1 MPYNIFWVYHGLP
14 TWLFYIIDWAPTIT
28 GYGDGSIPINTIF
41 RGMNI
46 HKSQLFWGSLGT
58 RVLTHPHMVG
68 ITISPQM
75 WPTCRPGR
83 PGAPH
88 AGSTGRP
95 PGFDRGTGLA
105 AAGARTWRV
114 KSLRNL
120 RWFGRVTIVNLDMN
134 MYESWW
140 TLEFWT
146 GELEFHSKIELLN
159 LVWRM
164 VKLEIHGEFET
175 DSNYLR

>member
-1 MPYNIFWVYHGLP
+1 MG
-14 TWLFYIIDWAPTIT
+14 T
-28 GYGDGSIPINTIF
+28 GQYLLIAFLGGWTSINPSYF
-41 RGMNI
+41 GV
-46 HKSQLFWGSLGT
+46 HWGYK
-58 RVLTHPHMVG
+58 VLTHPHNMVG
-68 ITISPQM
+68 ITISSQM
-75 WPTCRPGR
+75 WPTCPGR

-88 AGSTGRP
+88 AGSTRRP

-105 AAGARTWRV
+105 AAGARTRV

-134 MYESWW
+134 IYESWW

-146 GELEFHSKIELLN
+146 GESGELEFHSKIELLN